1 MDGGPWRIRCGGCGV
16 RFTEAT
22 TPGLDV
28 TRTRDRRKSL
38 DVDRLVYFNK
48 PSNGLNMAK
57 LTKNA
62 PSDTKARILAAASEL
77 IVKNGFN
84 GVGIND
90 ILAKAEVPKGS
101 FYHWFTSKEQLGV
114 ELLRTVGAAV
124 NQEEAS
130 WFAQASMMPSHLD
143 RLAAAM
149 EAGALELMKQR
160 DTEVGLMMKLGA
172 EMSSS
177 SEPIRLEVVAFLE
190 RQHQLYADLI
200 RQGQTAGNIR
210 KDVPA
215 DTLASIVSDLW
226 TGAYLRVLVLR
237 NAQPMRLAMEHLKSF
252 LAA

>member
-1 MDGGPWRIRCGGCGV
+1 MSKLNKN
-16 RFTEAT
+16 
-22 TPGLDV
+22 TPV
-28 TRTRDRRKSL
+28 E
-38 DVDRLVYFNK
+38 
-48 PSNGLNMAK
+48 
-57 LTKNA
+57 TKM
-62 PSDTKARILAAASEL
+62 RILAAANEL
-77 IVKNGFN
+77 ISKHGFN

-90 ILAKAEVPKGS
+90 ILAKADVPKGS

-114 ELLRTVGAAV
+114 ELIRTVGAAV
-124 NQEEAS
+124 NHEEAS
-130 WFAQASMMPSHLD
+130 WFAQSSMMPSHLD

-149 EAGALELMKQR
+149 EAGSLELMKRQ

-210 KDVPA
+210 KDIPA

-237 NAQPMRLAMEHLKSF
+237 NAQPMRLAMDHLKSF